1 MRLLTFCLPLFVLA
15 APPWT
20 PLFDGTSLAGW
31 TLEGDA
37 NFRAEKSVITVD
49 KGAYSWLRSNAVYG
63 DYELKLEFK
72 TAADG
77 NSGIFLRSAAT
88 GKPHET
94 GYELQIFDA
103 HPQFPT
109 GSIVGLLKGQPAKL
123 KPDVWNKYEVLHQG
137 PHLVV
142 KLNGKTLVDA
152 RDSRSAQGHIGLQF
166 NPNKPISFRRIQ
178 LRKL

>member
-1 MRLLTFCLPLFVLA
+1 MLLLA
-15 APPWT
+15 ANPWK
-20 PLFDGTSLAGW
+20 PLFDGASLQGW

-37 NFRAEKSVITVD
+37 NFRVEKGVITVD
-49 KGAYSWLRSNAVYG
+49 KGTYSWLRSNESYG

-94 GYELQIFDA
+94 GYEIQIFDA

-109 GSIVGLLKGQPAKL
+109 GSIVGLQKGQAAKL
-123 KPDVWNKYEVLHQG
+123 KPDVWNQYEIRHQG
-137 PHLVV
+137 PRLLV
-142 KLNGKTLVDA
+142 KLNGKTVLDLN
-152 RDSRSAQGHIGLQF
+152 DTRSAQGHVGLQF

-178 LRKL
+178 LRQL

>member
-1 MRLLTFCLPLFVLA
+1 MRLPLLFVPMFLLA
-15 APPWT
+15 ANPWT
-20 PLFDGTSLAGW
+20 PLFNGTSLAGW

-37 NFRAEKSVITVD
+37 NFRAENGVITVD
-49 KGAYSWLRSNAVYG
+49 KGTYSWLRSNETYS

-72 TAADG
+72 TPADG
-77 NSGIFLRSAAT
+77 NSGIFLRSAAS

-137 PHLVV
+137 PHLVA
-142 KLNGKTLVDA
+142 KLNGKTVLDV
-152 RDSRSAQGHIGLQF
+152 RDTRSAQGHVGLQF
-166 NPNKPISFRRIQ
+166 NPNKPISFRHIQ